1 VPQAQPGSHS
11 ASISGNLT
19 VSADPA
25 GPSAQNPSTAKASL
39 DASGASVGPVPFYGG
54 STC

>member
-1 VPQAQPGSHS
+1 VPQEQPGPHS
-11 ASISGNLT
+11 ASISGNLV

-25 GPSAQNPSTAKASL
+25 GPATQNPSTAKATL
-39 DASGASVGPVPFYGG
+39 DASGASAGPVPFYGG